1 MAYPQADQDSPMYAA
16 VPADARSPWQWQRG
30 LEFVE
35 RIGCSS
41 RVSTESDSLELIQCC
56 TGTTEVWNPYAAIL
70 ADCFLQANMMTDVS
84 FHHCPRS
91 ANQVAHELAKFA
103 YSSKE
108 THVWDGDPP
117 GFIFPHVIRDVTLLS
132 TE

>member
-1 MAYPQADQDSPMYAA
+1 
-16 VPADARSPWQWQRG
+16 
-30 LEFVE
+30 
-35 RIGCSS
+35 
-41 RVSTESDSLELIQCC
+41 
-56 TGTTEVWNPYAAIL
+56 
-70 ADCFLQANMMTDVS
+70 
-84 FHHCPRS
+84 
-91 ANQVAHELAKFA
+91 VAHELAKFA